1 MLCRIWH
8 KAGIRDKRRDGGIR
22 RARTTASMKL
32 QQLRYLTEV
41 VRRGLNVSE
50 AAEAL
55 HTSQPGVS
63 KQIRAFEDELG
74 SPIFVRH
81 GKRLTAVTDAGR
93 EIVLAIDR
101 ILAELA
107 NLRAVGREFAD
118 HEKGTLAVG
127 VTHTQARYA
136 LPPVVTQFKKRFA
149 DVKLKLLQG
158 NPHQLARMVL
168 DGEADVA
175 IATEAL
181 ETYPELVTLPCYSWH
196 HCVVVPKGHPL
207 ALVKPLTLEA
217 IAAYPIVT
225 YDATFAGR
233 TSLDRTFAAR
243 GLNPEVSLTA
253 LDSDVIKSYVSLGL
267 GVGIISQRAFRASHD
282 EGLVAL
288 SAEHLFPLQT
298 TRLAFRRGAYLR
310 GFTVAFIRLFTP
322 NLRDEDVKLL
332 AGAAGENFTI

>member
-1 MLCRIWH
+1 MN
-8 KAGIRDKRRDGGIR
+8 
-22 RARTTASMKL
+22 L
-32 QQLRYLTEV
+32 QQFRYVSEV
-41 VRRGLNVSE
+41 VRRGMNVSE
-50 AAEAL
+50 AAAAL

-63 KQIRAFEDELG
+63 KQIRLLEEELG
-74 SPIFVRH
+74 AAIFVRQ

-93 EIVLAIDR
+93 EIVATVDR
-101 ILAELA
+101 ILAELG
-107 NLRAVGREFAD
+107 NLRAVGGEYSAHD
-118 HEKGTLAVG
+118 KGTLSVG

-136 LPPVVTQFKKRFA
+136 LPPVVTQFKKRFP

-158 NPHQLARMVL
+158 NPMQLARLVL

-181 ETYPELVTLPCYSWH
+181 ETFPELVTLPCYSWH
-196 HCVVVPKGHPL
+196 HCVVVPKGHAL
-207 ALVKPLTLEA
+207 ARVKPLTLEA
-217 IAAYPIVT
+217 IASHPIVT

-243 GLNPEVSLTA
+243 GLHPDVVLTA